1 MKPRMVFLRG
11 GGLGDFILTLPLLKL
26 AHLEQFPVTL
36 YARPSYLELLGSE
49 WDWLDV
55 EDLDEL
61 SGNPP
66 PYIRG
71 CIAVSFWTDPG
82 WYQELIHAGAIAV
95 HQINPRPL
103 SGKHFVIQS
112 SANMEWVISEDF
124 LKKPLLGNCWAGG
137 ENTLWIHPGSGGGSK
152 NLPIGHFIDYAHQWL
167 DRDRCKNVIFSF
179 GEADKDRLSKIKSSA
194 ISKNPRTSII
204 QPPTILGL
212 CDQLTKRADK
222 FVGNDSGPGHLAAS
236 LGIPVEI
243 GFTNTS
249 ESVWR
254 PIGPR
259 VKTYFWDSDSS
270 KIL

>member
-103 SGKHFVIQS
+103 SGSILS
-112 SANMEWVISEDF
+112 SSRLQTW
-124 LKKPLLGNCWAGG
+124 
-137 ENTLWIHPGSGGGSK
+137 SG
-152 NLPIGHFIDYAHQWL
+152 
-167 DRDRCKNVIFSF
+167 
-179 GEADKDRLSKIKSSA
+179 
-194 ISKNPRTSII
+194 
-204 QPPTILGL
+204 
-212 CDQLTKRADK
+212 
-222 FVGNDSGPGHLAAS
+222 
-236 LGIPVEI
+236 
-243 GFTNTS
+243 
-249 ESVWR
+249 
-254 PIGPR
+254 
-259 VKTYFWDSDSS
+259 
-270 KIL
+270 